1 MNFYVYVIRFVDGH
15 YYYGYHP
22 TYGNDPQFD
31 SYYGTPVTHR
41 EKWLTTMYWKEV
53 LGLYETF
60 EEADAAEQALIQ
72 PCYKTDALCLNE
84 NCGGAVSPEL
94 CRLGGQRGGNKNKE
108 TGQAYEWGKKYGRI
122 AVESGQLAEARK
134 NINWD
139 TYAERTLSVKKE
151 NGRRAVESGQ
161 FREAQEKS
169 WESTRKRHADKDQ
182 NGKSILA
189 KRMREE
195 ARQKQIG
202 IFDPSRQEEYKQKR
216 SQGGEKAAAQ
226 KWVDPKHPELGERS
240 AAVLTQMQKRRGYP
254 HGKENRVRIG

>member
-31 SYYGTPVTHR
+31 NYYGTPVTHR
-41 EKWLTTMYWKEV
+41 EKWLDTMHWKDI

-60 EEADAAEQALIQ
+60 EEADTAEQALIR
-72 PCYKTDALCLNE
+72 PCYKTDPLCLNE
-84 NCGGAVSPEL
+84 NCGGAVSPEM
-94 CRLGGQRGGNKNKE
+94 CRLGGQKGGTRNKE

-134 NINWD
+134 NIDWD
-139 TYAERTLSVKKE
+139 TYAERTLSVKRE

-169 WESTRKRHADKDQ
+169 WETLRKRHEEKDE
-182 NGKSILA
+182 NGKSIWASKVGSFAHVEKDQEGKSVLA
-189 KRMREE
+189 KING
-195 ARQKQIG
+195 QKSG
-202 IFDPSRQEEYKQKR
+202 KLPWWNNGETEKR
-216 SQGGEKAAAQ
+216 S
-226 KWVDPKHPELGERS
+226 H
-240 AAVLTQMQKRRGYP
+240 TQPAEDYTRGRLKR
-254 HGKENRVRIG
+254 KSK